1 MLRTRCKHKGLQRPA
16 LPPVEILPRTTQNQ
30 DAYGKSWSQT
40 ERFGELFEFSPDE
53 NNLTVTSAMKN
64 QADPILKYT
73 FSLTFKSTEYRK
85 FKCISSVVIKLSF
98 TTSSFFPIVLIEKV
112 KYPQRRQ

>member
-1 MLRTRCKHKGLQRPA
+1 MENPGVK
-16 LPPVEILPRTTQNQ
+16 QN
-30 DAYGKSWSQT
+30 DLGNCLNFHLMKIY
-40 ERFGELFEFSPDE
+40 
-53 NNLTVTSAMKN
+53 LTVTSAMKN

-85 FKCISSVVIKLSF
+85 FKCISSVVIRLSF